1 MLKMQNFNSNKNFP
15 HPLGYKLYL
24 IRLSVM
30 MIIGTSFLLH
40 ELCFTFQR
48 DIWSMR
54 KGACSTNVRKVT
66 LPLTLSVFPVM
77 AHVPVSVT
85 GCGSGH
91 SGSRPPSSETKV
103 TITVPK
109 WLAMS
114 NWLLLHLNSKL

>member
-1 MLKMQNFNSNKNFP
+1 MLKMQNFNSNKNF
-15 HPLGYKLYL
+15 LILLVINYYL

-30 MIIGTSFLLH
+30 MIIGISFLLH

-54 KGACSTNVRKVT
+54 KGACSTNVQKVT

-91 SGSRPPSSETKV
+91 GGSRPPFSETKV

-109 WLAMS
+109 
-114 NWLLLHLNSKL
+114 

>member
-1 MLKMQNFNSNKNFP
+1 
-15 HPLGYKLYL
+15 
-24 IRLSVM
+24 
-30 MIIGTSFLLH
+30 
-40 ELCFTFQR
+40 
-48 DIWSMR
+48 MR

-91 SGSRPPSSETKV
+91 GGSRPPSSETKV

-114 NWLLLHLNSKL
+114 NWLLLHLNSKLRFFLQFL